1 MDETKTAGATAAAG
15 GKRENQVQQ
24 VLNILETI
32 KKVSKELRSKSSSD
46 SVDCNSHIKTLM
58 ELQTQSESIFSV
70 DPHLSSV
77 HQRLS
82 DLNEL
87 IQDVLD
93 SEPGGGIRWFV
104 TRLVRFHELSR
115 VSSLIESELQ
125 AWVDRETILNL
136 TKTLYQIHY
145 SKASS
150 DEEILLQKMD
160 SFREILSKGFDINLQ
175 ELLLKSGI
183 FSNLERIL
191 RNPLFSTRVRE
202 RSAIA
207 IKELVLYNKDVF
219 VVLVLIG
226 QTMKS
231 LLSMASISSLQVLC
245 SLIKAIK
252 SPFVDELESSG
263 GISKIVD
270 LLHYS
275 EDSEIGLMAFNC
287 VLEIGYF
294 GRKESVQAML
304 NAGLIEKLVELQ
316 RLGSNQFTGCV
327 VKFTIQLEIG
337 EGLRQRE
344 KRSFKQEI
352 LETLKKG
359 CVSEAEAATI
369 AAEVLWGASP

>member
-1 MDETKTAGATAAAG
+1 MDETNTASATAGAG
-15 GKRENQVQQ
+15 GKEENQVQL
-24 VLNILETI
+24 VLKILEAI
-32 KKVSKELRSKSSSD
+32 KKVSKELQSKN

-58 ELQTQSESIFSV
+58 ELQTRPESVFSA

-77 HQRLS
+77 NQHLS

-93 SEPGGGIRWFV
+93 SKPGGGIRSFV
-104 TRLVRFHELSR
+104 TRRVRFHELSR

-125 AWVDRETILNL
+125 AWIDRETIFNL
-136 TKTLYQIHY
+136 TKTLYRIHY

-175 ELLLKSGI
+175 DLLLKSGI

-191 RNPLFSTRVRE
+191 CNPVFSTRVRE
-202 RSAIA
+202 KSAIA
-207 IKELVLYNKDVF
+207 IEELVLYNKDVF
-219 VVLVLIG
+219 VGLVLIG
-226 QTMKS
+226 KTVKS
-231 LLSMASISSLQVLC
+231 LVSMASISSLQVLC

-252 SPFVDELESSG
+252 SPLVDELDLCG

-270 LLHYS
+270 LLQYS
-275 EDSEIGLMAFNC
+275 DDFEMRLMAFNC

-304 NAGLIEKLVELQ
+304 NAGLINKLVELQ
-316 RLGSNQFTGCV
+316 RSESNQFAGCV
-327 VKFTIQLEIG
+327 VKFTIEMENG

-344 KRSFKQEI
+344 RRNFKQEI
-352 LETLKKG
+352 LEKLKEG

-369 AAEVLWGASP
+369 AAEVLWGAPL